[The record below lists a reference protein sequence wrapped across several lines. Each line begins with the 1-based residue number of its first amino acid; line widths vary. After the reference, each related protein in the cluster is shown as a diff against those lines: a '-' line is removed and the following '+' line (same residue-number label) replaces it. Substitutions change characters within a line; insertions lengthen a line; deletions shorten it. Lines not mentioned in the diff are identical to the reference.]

1 LYEGFGLSL
10 IESLSCGHPCVAFNA
25 GAVSEVLG
33 PIDPQL
39 VVPIR
44 DVPSLVT
51 HAKYFLTL
59 PIEKQQS
66 LGEEYRQKVRGLYSI
81 EKSAEALHSLY
92 TLIQAEK

>member
-1 LYEGFGLSL
+1 MSVGSSGRA
-10 IESLSCGHPCVAFNA
+10 CVAFNA